1 MSSISFNPTIT
12 TNISGG
18 FVLSTEGYV
27 QGVFLDDPSMR
38 TQLEGGQVGSGVTQ
52 PLWGG
57 IAVALNVQAVGA
69 NAQGSTVVP
78 ATSAGTIDGWTLF
91 NQGMAGIITPS
102 SQVPL
107 YAGGASINF
116 ARVGS
121 LLRVA
126 VAVENTTILNALAN
140 AAANVAL
147 YWDPTNLCIT
157 NSSGGNYALPAAT
170 QLLALSATSKTV
182 TYSGGNATWNAT
194 GPAAII
200 RI

>member
-1 MSSISFNPTIT
+1 MSTISFNPTLT

-38 TQLEGGQVGSGVTQ
+38 TQLEGGQVGSGVSQ

-57 IAVALNVQAVGA
+57 LAVALNVQAVGA

-102 SQVPL
+102 STVPL
-107 YAGGASINF
+107 YAAGASINF
-116 ARVGS
+116 ARNGS
-121 LLRVA
+121 LLRIA
-126 VAVENTTILNALAN
+126 VAVENTTILNALAS

-157 NSSGGNYALPAAT
+157 NSSSSNYALPSNT

>member
-1 MSSISFNPTIT
+1 MSTISFNPNVT
-12 TNISGG
+12 TNIAGG

-38 TQLEGGQVGSGVTQ
+38 TQLEGGQVGSGVSQ

-57 IAVALNVQAVGA
+57 QAVELNVQGVGQ
-69 NAQGSTVVP
+69 NAQGSTVIP
-78 ATSAGTIDGWTLF
+78 STSAGTIHGWTLF
-91 NQGMAGIITPS
+91 NQAMAGIITPS

-107 YAGGASINF
+107 YAAGASINF

-121 LLRVA
+121 LLRVC
-126 VAVENTTILNALAN
+126 VAVESLSILNALAS
-140 AAANVAL
+140 AAANVPL
-147 YWDPTNLCIT
+147 YWDPTNLCIS
-157 NSSGGNYALPAAT
+157 NSASSTYALPANT

>member
-1 MSSISFNPTIT
+1 MSTISFNPNVT
-12 TNISGG
+12 TNITGG

-38 TQLEGGQVGSGVTQ
+38 TQLEGGQVGPDVSQ

-57 IAVALNVQAVGA
+57 LAVALNVQGVGQ
-69 NAQGSTVVP
+69 NAQGSTVIP
-78 ATSAGTIDGWTLF
+78 STSAGTIDGWTLF

-107 YAGGASINF
+107 YAAGASINF

-121 LLRVA
+121 LLRIA
-126 VAVENTTILNALAN
+126 VAVESGVILNALAD

-157 NSSGGNYALPAAT
+157 NSSSGNYALPANT
-170 QLLALSATSKTV
+170 QLLGLSATSKTV

>member
-1 MSSISFNPTIT
+1 MGSISFNPNVT
-12 TNISGG
+12 TNISNG
-18 FVLSTEGYV
+18 FVTSTEGYV
-27 QGVFLDDPSMR
+27 QGFFLDDPSMR
-38 TQLEGGQVGSGVTQ
+38 TQLEGGIVGSGVSQ

-57 IAVALNVQAVGA
+57 QAVALNVQGVGV
-69 NAQGSTVVP
+69 NAQGSVLVP
-78 ATSAGTIDGWTLF
+78 STSAGTIDGWTLF

-102 SQVPL
+102 SNVPL
-107 YAGGASINF
+107 YAAGASINF

-121 LLRVA
+121 LLRIA

-157 NSSGGNYALPAAT
+157 NSSGGNYALPAGT
-170 QLLALSATSKTV
+170 QLMALSATSKIV
-182 TYSGGNATWNAT
+182 TYSGGNANWNNA